1 VISVDSKGRVVIKL
15 GGGLI
20 TDKSKSKTINMNAI
34 DKVCKVM
41 LEIQNE
47 GYNLIIVHG
56 AGSYGHILAKEMNIG
71 KGIDKNNENAQRKA
85 VKKIRKD
92 MLELNSHVVES
103 MENLNLNV
111 VVHPP
116 SRWAKGIG
124 INFKGDITIF
134 EKESNRLIPVCFGD
148 VVDREDGFEFG
159 ILSGDDL
166 MYRLSLEIPDVK
178 YTIFLLG
185 DVEGVMDLPPTNPNA
200 KILKIWS
207 KHKFVKTNHNSDI
220 DVTGGIDLKLDRAA
234 RISKHVSEVWFL
246 DGRNPNRIIELIR
259 DGETIGTKII
269 T

>member
-1 VISVDSKGRVVIKL
+1 MDSKGRVVIKL

-20 TDKSKSKTINMNAI
+20 TDKSISKTINMSAI
-34 DKVCKVM
+34 DKVCKVI

-47 GYNLIIVHG
+47 GYNIIIVHG
-56 AGSYGHILAKEMNIG
+56 AGSYGHILAKEMDIAN
-71 KGIDKNNENAQRKA
+71 GIDKNNRHGQRNA

-92 MLELNSHVVES
+92 MLELNSHVIES
-103 MENLNLNV
+103 LENLNLNV
-111 VVHPP
+111 EVHPP
-116 SRWAKGIG
+116 SKWAKGIG
-124 INFKGDITIF
+124 MNFKGDITIF
-134 EKESNRLIPVCFGD
+134 EKKPKGVIPMCFGD
-148 VVDREDGFEFG
+148 VVDREDDFEFG

-166 MYRLSLEIPDVK
+166 MYRLSVEIPDVK

-185 DVEGVMDLPPTNPNA
+185 DVGGVMDLPPTNPDA
-200 KILKIWS
+200 KILEIWS
-207 KHKFVKTNHNSDI
+207 KTNFVKTKHNSDI

-269 T
+269 P